1 MKNTLQLILA
11 SLLGALIGV
20 VVYSNFIAKPQQ
32 VIVKEVAQPST
43 SQVGINDIMFSGTLQ
58 RNYRASTPNDFTAA
72 ANYALP
78 AVVSIKAI
86 QQTNDRWGSLSRSSG
101 SGVIVSADGYIVT
114 NNHVIENAKEINIT
128 LNDNRQYDARVIGT
142 DPTTDLALV
151 KVTETELPFLTF
163 GNSDSLQIGE
173 WVMAVGNPL
182 GLQST
187 VTAGI
192 VSAKGR
198 DLNLISDQYRIE
210 AFIQTDAAVNPGN
223 SGGALINTNGELI
236 GINTAIV
243 TLSGKYEGYSFA
255 IPGILAQK
263 VISDL
268 REYGAVQR
276 GLLGVQIRN
285 VDMGLA
291 QDLNFRRVTDLA
303 ENLGLENAEGVFV
316 YGVNPKSGAEEAGL
330 VSGDVIVAVNG
341 IKTPTISVLQDQIG
355 RMRPGDLV
363 EVEYVHDQ
371 KKVKS
376 KILLKNMNA
385 LVVNN
390 TLVESSIFDEMGITV
405 KDLSDSEKK
414 RLGKDG
420 IRVTEIEAGSPIS
433 RANMQKEYVITG
445 VNGAKVSNAE
455 ELKIALQNAE
465 GLVSIDG
472 FYEFAKGEYTY
483 QIWKN

>member
-243 TLSGKYEGYSFA
+243 TLSGK
-255 IPGILAQK
+255 
-263 VISDL
+263 
-268 REYGAVQR
+268 
-276 GLLGVQIRN
+276 
-285 VDMGLA
+285 
-291 QDLNFRRVTDLA
+291 
-303 ENLGLENAEGVFV
+303 
-316 YGVNPKSGAEEAGL
+316 
-330 VSGDVIVAVNG
+330 
-341 IKTPTISVLQDQIG
+341 
-355 RMRPGDLV
+355 
-363 EVEYVHDQ
+363 
-371 KKVKS
+371 
-376 KILLKNMNA
+376 
-385 LVVNN
+385 
-390 TLVESSIFDEMGITV
+390 
-405 KDLSDSEKK
+405 
-414 RLGKDG
+414 
-420 IRVTEIEAGSPIS
+420 
-433 RANMQKEYVITG
+433 
-445 VNGAKVSNAE
+445 
-455 ELKIALQNAE
+455 
-465 GLVSIDG
+465 
-472 FYEFAKGEYTY
+472 
-483 QIWKN
+483 

>member
-255 IPGILAQK
+255 NIGSKGNQRFTGIWCSATRPAWRP
-263 VISDL
+263 DP
-268 REYGAVQR
+268 QR
-276 GLLGVQIRN
+276 
-285 VDMGLA
+285 
-291 QDLNFRRVTDLA
+291 
-303 ENLGLENAEGVFV
+303 
-316 YGVNPKSGAEEAGL
+316 
-330 VSGDVIVAVNG
+330 
-341 IKTPTISVLQDQIG
+341 
-355 RMRPGDLV
+355 
-363 EVEYVHDQ
+363 
-371 KKVKS
+371 
-376 KILLKNMNA
+376 
-385 LVVNN
+385 
-390 TLVESSIFDEMGITV
+390 
-405 KDLSDSEKK
+405 
-414 RLGKDG
+414 
-420 IRVTEIEAGSPIS
+420 
-433 RANMQKEYVITG
+433 
-445 VNGAKVSNAE
+445 
-455 ELKIALQNAE
+455 
-465 GLVSIDG
+465 
-472 FYEFAKGEYTY
+472 
-483 QIWKN
+483 

>member
-1 MKNTLQLILA
+1 MQLMLA
-11 SLLGALIGV
+11 ALLGALIGIAI
-20 VVYSNFIAKPQQ
+20 YSNFIAKPQQ
-32 VIVKEVAQPST
+32 VVVKESAQPSIN
-43 SQVGINDIMFSGTLQ
+43 QVGINDLLFSGAVQ
-58 RNYRASTPNDFTAA
+58 RNFRASTPNDFTAA
-72 ANYALP
+72 ANYSLP

-86 QQTNDRWGSLSRSSG
+86 QQTNDRCGSLSRSSG

-114 NNHVIENAKEINIT
+114 NNHVIENAKEITIT
-128 LNDNRQYDARVIGT
+128 LNDNRQYDANVIGV

-151 KVTETELPFLTF
+151 KVMENDLPFLTF

-268 REYGAVQR
+268 REYGVVQR

-303 ENLGLENAEGVFV
+303 ENLGLENAEGVFI

-330 VSGDVIVAVNG
+330 VSGDVIIAVNG
-341 IKTPTISVLQDQIG
+341 VHTPTISVLQDQIG
-355 RMRPGDLV
+355 RMRPGDVV
-363 EVEYVHDQ
+363 EVEYMHDR
-371 KKVKS
+371 KKVTGN
-376 KILLKNMNA
+376 ILLKNMNA
-385 LVVNN
+385 RVVNN
-390 TLVESSIFDEMGITV
+390 TLVENSILDDMGIEV
-405 KDLSDSEKK
+405 KNLSDSEMR
-414 RLGKDG
+414 RLGKEG
-420 IRVTEIEAGSPIS
+420 VRVTDIKEGSPID
-433 RANMQKEYVITG
+433 RANMQKEYVITH
-445 VNGAKVSNAE
+445 VNKAKVASVDD
-455 ELKIALQNAE
+455 LKMALQNAD
-465 GLVSIDG
+465 GLITIDG
-472 FYEFAKGEYTY
+472 FYEYAKGDYAYE
-483 QIWKN
+483 IWKK

>member
-1 MKNTLQLILA
+1 MQLMLA
-11 SLLGALIGV
+11 ALLGALIGIAI
-20 VVYSNFIAKPQQ
+20 YSNFIAKPQQ
-32 VIVKEVAQPST
+32 VVVKESAQPSIN
-43 SQVGINDIMFSGTLQ
+43 QVGINDLLFSGAVQ
-58 RNYRASTPNDFTAA
+58 RNFRASTPNDFTAA
-72 ANYALP
+72 ANYSLP

-114 NNHVIENAKEINIT
+114 NNHVIENAKEITIT
-128 LNDNRQYDARVIGT
+128 LNDNRQYDANVIGV

-151 KVTETELPFLTF
+151 KVMENDLPFLTF

-268 REYGAVQR
+268 REYGVVQR

-303 ENLGLENAEGVFV
+303 ENLGLENAEGVFI

-330 VSGDVIVAVNG
+330 VSGDVIIAVNG
-341 IKTPTISVLQDQIG
+341 VHTPTISVLQDQIG
-355 RMRPGDLV
+355 RMRPGDVV
-363 EVEYVHDQ
+363 EVEYMHDR
-371 KKVKS
+371 KKVTGN
-376 KILLKNMNA
+376 ILLKNMNA
-385 LVVNN
+385 RVVNN
-390 TLVESSIFDEMGITV
+390 TLVENSILDDMGIEV
-405 KDLSDSEKK
+405 KNLSDSEMR
-414 RLGKDG
+414 RLGKEG
-420 IRVTEIEAGSPIS
+420 VRVTDIKEGSPID
-433 RANMQKEYVITG
+433 RANMQKEYVITH
-445 VNGAKVSNAE
+445 VNKAKVASVDD
-455 ELKIALQNAE
+455 LKMALQNAD
-465 GLVSIDG
+465 GLITIDG
-472 FYEFAKGEYTY
+472 FYEYAKGDYAYE
-483 QIWKN
+483 IWKK

>member
-32 VIVKEVAQPST
+32 VVVKEVAQPT
-43 SQVGINDIMFSGTLQ
+43 TNQVGINDILLSGTVQ

-101 SGVIVSADGYIVT
+101 SGVIVSSDGYIVT

-151 KVTETELPFLTF
+151 KVTENELPFLTF

-268 REYGAVQR
+268 REYGSVQR

-363 EVEYVHDQ
+363 EVEYVHDK

-385 LVVNN
+385 RVVNN

-414 RLGKDG
+414 RLGKEG

-445 VNGAKVSNAE
+445 VNGVKVSNAD
-455 ELKIALQNAE
+455 ELKSALQNAE